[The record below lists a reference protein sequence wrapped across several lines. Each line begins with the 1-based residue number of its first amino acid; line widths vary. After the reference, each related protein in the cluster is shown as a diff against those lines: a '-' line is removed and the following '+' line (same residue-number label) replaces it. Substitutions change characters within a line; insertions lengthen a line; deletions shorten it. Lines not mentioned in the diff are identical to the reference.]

1 MAAGADAR
9 RMSRQFAR
17 RPIAVPACGRIG
29 AAVVLCPPRPL
40 QMLFLVSETEREQIQ
55 KLVAIVSYGLR
66 IGAAKPGARDD
77 AEVVSKSLT
86 RAIERCTAPRGGER
100 WWFRRRESV
109 VDSTEHVML

>member
-1 MAAGADAR
+1 MVAGADAR

-17 RPIAVPACGRIG
+17 RPIAISACGRIG

-40 QMLFLVSETEREQIQ
+40 RAVFGERDGARANRE
-55 KLVAIVSYGLR
+55 AIVSYGLR

-77 AEVVSKSLT
+77 AEVVSKSLA

-100 WWFRRRESV
+100 WWFKRRESV
-109 VDSTEHVML
+109 VDSTEHIVF

>member
-1 MAAGADAR
+1 MPTTPSADA
-9 RMSRQFAR
+9 
-17 RPIAVPACGRIG
+17 
-29 AAVVLCPPRPL
+29 
-40 QMLFLVSETEREQIQ
+40 FLVSETEREQIE

-66 IGAAKPGARDD
+66 ISTAKPGARDD
-77 AEVVSKSLT
+77 AEIVSKSLA